1 MKQVSKTT
9 RLALS
14 LASVL
19 CLAIVSTNA
28 QANIFKAISKGI
40 SGGIDTVG
48 SGLQEGIKQ
57 GSNLAKDMASKAVDG
72 GRSVV
77 GSAMRASIDLGDDM
91 KHLAV
96 DPVATSY
103 ARAQQQVDLA
113 SAELARSTAA
123 YQQALMKQGAAI
135 SSTEMRNI
143 VNQAKNVYADSTT
156 AMTNG
161 YNAAV
166 AKFQALLDAALDAIY
181 RAAGK
186 AFVNKSGKF
195 ILDMKHR
202 AENLDANSKAALNRV
217 KRAIGSKIVDVQA
230 NEDMQ
235 TLVKAIVYGGNDI
248 GSAVTRSSFGIQFC
262 DISVGVGAAGGE
274 ACYMMIMQT
283 YLEDG
288 KFKVGLARSFGVAAS
303 PVPSVVGAE
312 HTFGIF
318 WGPGGINDNNG
329 ASIGLALGVVLE
341 AGLEVGV
348 SWSIP
353 TAIPDPSNL
362 IPGFSISV
370 GAGAKGEAA
379 LTAGYTQ
386 VLAKI

>member
-28 QANIFKAISKGI
+28 QADFFKTISKGA
-40 SGGIDTVG
+40 SGVINSVG
-48 SGLQEGIKQ
+48 SGLQEGIQQ
-57 GSNLAKDMASKAVDG
+57 GSTLAKDMASKAVDG
-72 GRSVV
+72 GRSLV

-91 KHLAV
+91 KHLGV
-96 DPVATSY
+96 DPVATSFGQAQQALDTASTQL
-103 ARAQQQVDLA
+103 ARATKDY
-113 SAELARSTAA
+113 E
-123 YQQALMKQGAAI
+123 QALMKQGAAI
-135 SSTEMRNI
+135 SSAEMKNI

-202 AENLDANSKAALNRV
+202 AESLDANSQAALNRV
-217 KRAIGSKIVDVQA
+217 KRAIGAKIVDVQA
-230 NEDMQ
+230 RDDMQ
-235 TLVKAIVYGGNDI
+235 TLVNAIVYGGNNI
-248 GSAVTRSSFGIQFC
+248 GSAITHSSFGIQFC
-262 DISVGVGAAGGE
+262 DSIGVGNAGGE

-283 YLEDG
+283 YPENG
-288 KFKVGLARSFGVAAS
+288 QFKVGLARSFGVAAS
-303 PVPSVVGAE
+303 PAPSVVGAE
-312 HTFGIF
+312 QTFGIF
-318 WGPGGINDNNG
+318 WGPGGIDDNNG
-329 ASIGLALGVVLE
+329 TSIGLALGVVLE

-348 SWSIP
+348 SWGIP
-353 TAIPDPSNL
+353 STIPDPSS
-362 IPGFSISV
+362 IVPGISISI

>member
-19 CLAIVSTNA
+19 CLATVSTNA
-28 QANIFKAISKGI
+28 QANWFKSISKAA
-40 SGGIDTVG
+40 GGLITSVG
-48 SGLQEGIKQ
+48 SGLQEGIQQ
-57 GSNLAKDMASKAVDG
+57 GSVLAKDMASKAVDG
-72 GRSVV
+72 GRSLV

-96 DPVATSY
+96 DPVATSFGQ
-103 ARAQQQVDLA
+103 AQQALDSA
-113 SAELARSTAA
+113 SNELARSTTA

-135 SSTEMRNI
+135 SSAEMKNI

-156 AMTNG
+156 AMTDG

-202 AENLDANSKAALNRV
+202 AENLDANSQAALNRV

-230 NEDMQ
+230 SEDMQ

-248 GSAVTRSSFGIQFC
+248 GSAVTHSSFGIQFC
-262 DISVGVGAAGGE
+262 DSLGVGNVGGE

-303 PVPSVVGAE
+303 PAPSVVGAE

-318 WGPGGINDNNG
+318 WGPGGIDDNNG

-362 IPGFSISV
+362 IPGISISV
-370 GAGAKGEAA
+370 GAGAKGEAS
-379 LTAGYTQ
+379 LTAGYTK